1 MTEGGLIYDVGAH
14 KGEDTGFYL
23 KKGFSVVAIDASPQL
38 CAALSQRFFDYIQ
51 HGQLKI
57 INLAVTQQ
65 IGTVDFYIDQ
75 KNSIWGTT
83 KSDWVARNKWK
94 GGGSSI
100 NKITV
105 ESSPLYDLMKKH
117 GVPRYCKVDIEGN
130 DLDALKSLINA
141 TAVPQFISI
150 ESETQNWWRLVE
162 EFNIMRDLGYNK
174 FKIVDQHLVWLQKC
188 PQPSLEG
195 KYCDHTFEF
204 GSSGLFG
211 NELPGRWLDIFES
224 LEIYKGIFRGYAL
237 YGVNGVFGRRSDLF
251 HLLGRLQARIA
262 RLRGFGSYINPA
274 YCFPPKSWYDTHA
287 SL

>member
-14 KGEDTGFYL
+14 KGEDTEFYL

-38 CAALSQRFFDYIQ
+38 CAALSQRFFNYIQ

-94 GGGSSI
+94 GGGSI

-130 DLDALKSLINA
+130 DLEALKSLTNA
-141 TAVPQFISI
+141 ATVPTFISV
-150 ESETQNWWRLVE
+150 ESEKRDWWQLVE
-162 EFNIMRDLGYNK
+162 QFRIMQTIGYNR
-174 FKIVDQHLVWLQKC
+174 FKIMDQLYVWLQK
-188 PQPSLEG
+188 
-195 KYCDHTFEF
+195 
-204 GSSGLFG
+204 
-211 NELPGRWLDIFES
+211 
-224 LEIYKGIFRGYAL
+224 
-237 YGVNGVFGRRSDLF
+237 
-251 HLLGRLQARIA
+251 
-262 RLRGFGSYINPA
+262 
-274 YCFPPKSWYDTHA
+274 
-287 SL
+287 